1 MDTAKQAGD
10 LDWSPDVDY
19 DVTCAARCINA
30 ATDSYRF
37 NWIEHNAYYDKCIC
51 RNRFGLSQANYTETG
66 GATYLTRYTGGAQT
80 DYLYNYDCKY
90 NAYLLKQYSSAMATA
105 TMPSTPFS
113 FPSRSS
119 TPSNANAPQAN
130 ANAAPAAA
138 SSVAQHALERR
149 PSHQHVRRP
158 SQQVVPHG
166 AARDN
171 ASSMTQLAAKA
182 GPEESL
188 RQYKLLEAL
197 RSGTPETITPLLQ
210 SASESISKRRQE
222 PGSEAVPV
230 STPLHTAVRIAK
242 HNVVDLVLK
251 HDPSWLNAQDVRGQ
265 TPLHLAAGL
274 NRTDVVAMFL
284 LQDSVDDSIRDV
296 FGKTAI
302 ESAGGPDVSTLMT
315 VSRAHHNEKYLSLL
329 AAYVHSSTSASETQV
344 VPPSPKIE
352 AGSATQA
359 VSAASGHVSNIEAER
374 LYHFLAKPKSSCVH
388 FAAKEPKTGT
398 TLLHEAVR
406 RKDLGLIKLAIARG
420 ADVVARDKKGK
431 LPIDLAKD
439 DRIKT
444 VLRQA
449 AADEGRALKQS
460 SAESGAPILGQPP
473 AMKGYLSKWTNV
485 ARGYRS
491 RWFVLDNGVLSYYRT
506 QEDEGKASRGSI
518 NMGVAHVTQ
527 GSDKL
532 KFSIENKLGKSFPS
546 FYLKGNHPVEVMRWV
561 DILRQNVDF
570 AREGAYI
577 TRTRSGAS
585 SYAPSVASLSI
596 TDKDR
601 RGSEFTFRGVEPSTR
616 SSPADSIAERDPS
629 FIADDETFNEDGDQV
644 PRAEDFD
651 LLAQGAK
658 TQLEHTQQ
666 LLNSLIVT
674 DSAAGNSRQTAVK
687 DALKGA
693 LHSLGTMLDEYVD
706 VVHERERF
714 FVRKYEREIDAKRM
728 WEENMKEV
736 AAQQQA
742 MEAELQKA
750 ARDST
755 RRKRAL
761 QEVRM
766 NLAAS
771 PQILSPDTAAFVDE
785 ELRDAHEA
793 VENGKTDSRSSS
805 QTQVPTLSVD
815 TTKGTRSR
823 ASTVATAMSPS
834 RVGRLR
840 SGTTHTLTSQ
850 ELAGVVE
857 SALAGSDDE
866 VSSDTDDEFFEAIET
881 GQLPITEEDDST
893 DKQIVKEQTD
903 RFLEKYDMSP
913 YKGYDNLRHEL
924 PIKSDDRPPVS
935 LWAILKGSIG
945 KDLTKISF
953 PVYFNEPCSMLQRMA
968 EDIEF
973 SECLDA
979 AASDP
984 DSTKR
989 VAYVAAFAMSNYSST
1004 IGRIAKPFNPMLG
1017 ETFEYVSPEKKYR
1030 YISEQ
1035 VSHHPPISACI
1046 AQSPTW
1052 EYFGEVDAKS
1062 KFLGKSFEIRPT
1074 GVAHVNLRIPKEW
1087 APNLPP
1093 AGDRFPDMVVEHY
1106 SWTKVTTVIS
1116 NFLFG
1121 NPIIDHYGDMVVTNH
1136 QTKDTCTLTFKP
1148 RGWRGSGAM
1157 EIKGKVVDSRGKDC
1171 WDIAGKWSSQLVARR
1186 VGAGSGDLAP
1196 DATVPTNGKGEV
1208 SAEYIR
1214 LWKNSEKPPG
1224 APFNLTPF
1232 AITLND
1238 DNQELR
1244 KWLPPTDCRLR
1255 PDQHAFE
1262 KGNFEHANTLKS
1274 ELEEHQRATRRLRE
1288 AGKLPPHKP
1297 RWFKRSKDEDTGEGF
1312 WEPSKTQDGLVEYW
1326 EERLRVG
1333 QKRLQ
1338 EGKTDESW
1346 KDVDPIFGDFQ

>member
-1 MDTAKQAGD
+1 
-10 LDWSPDVDY
+10 
-19 DVTCAARCINA
+19 
-30 ATDSYRF
+30 
-37 NWIEHNAYYDKCIC
+37 
-51 RNRFGLSQANYTETG
+51 
-66 GATYLTRYTGGAQT
+66 
-80 DYLYNYDCKY
+80 
-90 NAYLLKQYSSAMATA
+90 
-105 TMPSTPFS
+105 MPSTPFS

-119 TPSNANAPQAN
+119 TPIPPP
-130 ANAAPAAA
+130 AAPSSGAAA
-138 SSVAQHALERR
+138 TSASKDAAAGSALERR
-149 PSHQHVRRP
+149 PSHMRRP
-158 SQQVVPHG
+158 SQQTVPHG
-166 AARDN
+166 AAKDN

-197 RSGTPETITPLLQ
+197 RSGSSEHVKPLLQ
-210 SASESISKRRQE
+210 EASDAFRKRKQE
-222 PGSEAVPV
+222 VGSDAVST
-230 STPLHTAVRIAK
+230 STPLHTAVKCAR
-242 HNVVDLVLK
+242 HNIVELVLK
-251 HDPSWLNAQDVRGQ
+251 HEPAWLNAQDVRGQ

-274 NRTDVVAMFL
+274 NRTDVVALFL
-284 LQDSVDDSIRDV
+284 LQDDVDDSIRDAV
-296 FGKTAI
+296 GKTAA
-302 ESAGGPDVSTLMT
+302 EGAGGPDVSTLMT
-315 VSRAHHNEKYLSLL
+315 VSRSHYNEKYLGLL
-329 AAYVHSSTSASETQV
+329 SAYVHSAASSNNNQT
-344 VPPSPKIE
+344 VPPSPQPD
-352 AGSATQA
+352 ASSPPFNQQA
-359 VSAASGHVSNIEAER
+359 PVSAASGHVSNIEAEH
-374 LYHFLAKPKSSCVH
+374 LYHFLARPRSGCVDYAAKDPKS
-388 FAAKEPKTGT
+388 GT

-406 RKDLGLIKLAIARG
+406 RKDLGLIKIAIAKG
-420 ADVVARDKKGK
+420 ADVLARDKKGK
-431 LPIDLAKD
+431 LPVDLAKD

-449 AADEGRALKQS
+449 AANEGKALKQAS
-460 SAESGAPILGQPP
+460 SELGAPNLGQP
-473 AMKGYLSKWTNV
+473 ASMRGYLSKWTNV

-518 NMGVAHVTQ
+518 NMGVANIVTHN
-527 GSDKL
+527 DKL
-532 KFSIENKLGKSFPS
+532 KFSIENQLGKSFPS
-546 FYLKGNHPVEVMRWV
+546 FYLKGNHPVEVMRWI
-561 DILRQNVDF
+561 DTLKQNVDF

-585 SYAPSVASLSI
+585 SYAPSLASLSG
-596 TDKDR
+596 DDNKPR
-601 RGSEFTFRGVEPSTR
+601 RPSEFTVRGIDPSTR
-616 SSPADSIAERDPS
+616 SSPADSFAERDAS
-629 FIADDETFNEDGDQV
+629 FIADDETFNEEGDTV

-666 LLNSLIVT
+666 LLNSLVVAS
-674 DSAAGNSRQTAVK
+674 DSPGSASATRQADVK
-687 DALKGA
+687 EALKGA
-693 LHSLGTMLDEYVD
+693 LVSLNNLLDEYVD
-706 VVHERERF
+706 VVHQRERF

-750 ARDST
+750 SRDST

-771 PQILSPDTAAFVDE
+771 PQILSPDTAAFVE
-785 ELRDAHEA
+785 EEFKDAQQA
-793 VENGKTDSRSSS
+793 VDDGKTDSRSSS
-805 QTQVPTLSVD
+805 QTQVPQLSVD
-815 TTKGTRSR
+815 TSRQGRSR
-823 ASTVATAMSPS
+823 ASTSATATAFSPS
-834 RVGRLR
+834 RLGRLR

-857 SALAGSDDE
+857 SALAGSDDDE
-866 VSSDTDDEFFEAIET
+866 SSDEEFFEAIET
-881 GQLPITEEDDST
+881 GQLPITEDDDASQN
-893 DKQIVKEQTD
+893 KQVVKEQAD
-903 RFLEKYDMSP
+903 KFLENIDMGP
-913 YKGYDNLRHEL
+913 YKGYENLRHKL

-979 AASDP
+979 ASSDP

-1017 ETFEYVSPEKKYR
+1017 ETFEYVNATKKYR

-1074 GVAHVNLRIPKEW
+1074 GVAHVNLRFPKEW

-1093 AGDRFPDMVVEHY
+1093 AGDRFPGMVVEHY

-1136 QTKDTCTLTFKP
+1136 QTKDACTLTFKP

-1157 EIKGKVVDSRGKDC
+1157 EIKGKVVDSQGKDC

-1186 VGAGSGDLAP
+1186 VGAGHGDLNP
-1196 DATVPTNGKGEV
+1196 DATVPTNGNGEI

-1224 APFNLTPF
+1224 TPFNLTPF

-1238 DNQELR
+1238 DNAELR

-1262 KGNFEHANTLKS
+1262 KGNFEHANTLKA
-1274 ELEEHQRATRRLRE
+1274 ELEEHQRATRRMRE
-1288 AGKLPPHKP
+1288 SGKLPPHKP
-1297 RWFKRSKDEDTGEGF
+1297 RWFKRGKDDDTGEGY
-1312 WEPSKTQDGLVEYW
+1312 WEPIKTGDGLVEYW

-1333 QKRLQ
+1333 QAKLQ
-1338 EGKTDESW
+1338 DGQKDETW
-1346 KDVDPIFGDFQ
+1346 KEVDPIFGDFQ

>member
-1 MDTAKQAGD
+1 
-10 LDWSPDVDY
+10 
-19 DVTCAARCINA
+19 
-30 ATDSYRF
+30 
-37 NWIEHNAYYDKCIC
+37 
-51 RNRFGLSQANYTETG
+51 
-66 GATYLTRYTGGAQT
+66 
-80 DYLYNYDCKY
+80 
-90 NAYLLKQYSSAMATA
+90 
-105 TMPSTPFS
+105 MPSTPFH
-113 FPSRSS
+113 FGSRSS
-119 TPSNANAPQAN
+119 TPSNADKVP
-130 ANAAPAAA
+130 A
-138 SSVAQHALERR
+138 SSSSSTAPSAATASSTAATAPLERR

-158 SQQVVPHG
+158 SQQVVSHG

-197 RSGTPETITPLLQ
+197 RAGSLETLTPQLKA
-210 SASESISKRRQE
+210 ASEAISKKRQE
-222 PGSEAVPV
+222 PGSDVVPT

-242 HNVVDLVLK
+242 HNVVEHVLK
-251 HDPSWLNAQDVRGQ
+251 HDPSWLNAQDARGQ

-274 NRTDVVAMFL
+274 NRTDVVALFL
-284 LQDSVDDSIRDV
+284 LQDDVDDSIRDA

-302 ESAGGPDVSTLMT
+302 DSAGGPDVSTLMT
-315 VSRAHHNEKYLSLL
+315 VSRAHYNEKYLNLL
-329 AAYVHSSTSASETQV
+329 AAYINSSTSAPAPQN
-344 VPPSPKIE
+344 VPPSPQPE
-352 AGSATQA
+352 TGSAATQP
-359 VSAASGHVSNIEAER
+359 VSAASGHVSNVEAER

-388 FAAKEPKTGT
+388 FAAKDPKSGT

-406 RKDLGLIKLAIARG
+406 RKDLGLIKLAISKG
-420 ADVVARDKKGK
+420 ADVLARDKKGK
-431 LPIDLAKD
+431 LPVDLAKD

-449 AADEGRALKQS
+449 AANEGKALKQS
-460 SAESGAPILGQPP
+460 SSDSGAPNLGQPP
-473 AMKGYLSKWTNV
+473 SMRGYLSKWTNV

-518 NMGVAHVTQ
+518 NMAVANVMT

-561 DILRQNVDF
+561 DTLRQNVDF

-585 SYAPSVASLSI
+585 SYAPSVASLSVD
-596 TDKDR
+596 DKQR
-601 RGSEFTFRGVEPSTR
+601 RPSEWTVKGIDPSTR
-616 SSPADSIAERDPS
+616 SSPADSFAERDAS
-629 FIADDETFNEDGDQV
+629 FTADDETFNEDGGDQV
-644 PRAEDFD
+644 PHADDFD

-666 LLNSLIVT
+666 LLNSLVVA
-674 DSAAGNSRQTAVK
+674 DGANSRQTDVK

-693 LHSLGTMLDEYVD
+693 LHSLGNLLDEYVD

-742 MEAELQKA
+742 MEQELQKA

-771 PQILSPDTAAFVDE
+771 PQMLSPDTAAFVDE
-785 ELRDAHEA
+785 EFQEAHQA
-793 VENGKTDSRSSS
+793 VENGKTNSRSSS

-815 TTKGTRSR
+815 TTRGTRSR
-823 ASTVATAMSPS
+823 ASTSATAMSPS
-834 RVGRLR
+834 RLGRLR

-866 VSSDTDDEFFEAIET
+866 ESSDTDDEFFEAIET
-881 GQLPITEEDDST
+881 GQLPISEETEDASSN
-893 DKQIVKEQTD
+893 KQMVKEQTG
-903 RFLEKYDMSP
+903 RFLEKVDMSP
-913 YKGYDNLRHEL
+913 YKGYESLRHEL

-1017 ETFEYVSPEKKYR
+1017 ETFEYVSTDKKYR

-1074 GVAHVNLRIPKEW
+1074 GVAHVNLRIPKDW
-1087 APNLPP
+1087 APHLPP

-1157 EIKGKVVDSRGKDC
+1157 EIKGKVVDSQGKDC

-1186 VGAGSGDLAP
+1186 VGAGHGDLAP

-1238 DNQELR
+1238 DNPELR

-1274 ELEEHQRATRRLRE
+1274 ELEEHQRATRRARE

-1297 RWFKRSKDEDTGEGF
+1297 RWFKRSKDEDTGEGY

-1338 EGKTDESW
+1338 EGKKDETW
-1346 KDVDPIFGDFQ
+1346 KEVDPIFGDFQ